1 MVSLNRSFLYG
12 ICFASLTWV
21 ISLYLYFQLTKN
33 DIMSNKIPTQQSW
46 SFKSKL
52 IEPLQKY
59 SKNLKTSNNYINSRH
74 LIKQLQPV
82 SATPKA
88 TDHFEEG
95 EKCVSHSKLKVLL
108 IFYLFQN

>member
-46 SFKSKL
+46 SFKSNL

-59 SKNLKTSNNYINSRH
+59 SRNIKAPNNYVNSDH
-74 LIKQLQPV
+74 FIKQLQPV
-82 SATPKA
+82 LATPRA
-88 TDHFEEG
+88 TDRFEEG
-95 EKCVSHSKLKVLL
+95 EE
-108 IFYLFQN
+108 